1 MRFQLYKNYFPF
13 PLLLQKVSN
22 ISNLANILSPWQKV
36 SNPSHRN
43 DHIDQWTITTDPWKI
58 LHFST
63 STLYL
68 LQSLLKENSKYLLQ
82 YKVSW
87 RRGGI
92 PNIRLGHA
100 KICLRVALVGKFGQF
115 VPISSFS
122 DLPPVN
128 FPSWQHLLL
137 KSSVTWKRQR
147 RRGVTGRIDSSATFL
162 FNHSESQLL
171 LIEPLVFLASKTINP
186 LDN

>member
-43 DHIDQWTITTDPWKI
+43 DHIDQWTIITDPWKI

-68 LQSLLKENSKYLLQ
+68 LLQSLMKENSKYQ
-82 YKVSW
+82 T
-87 RRGGI
+87 R
-92 PNIRLGHA
+92 A
-100 KICLRVALVGKFGQF
+100 CQ
-115 VPISSFS
+115 
-122 DLPPVN
+122 DLPE
-128 FPSWQHLLL
+128 SGTRWQI
-137 KSSVTWKRQR
+137 WP
-147 RRGVTGRIDSSATFL
+147 IFANFL
-162 FNHSESQLL
+162 FQRSSSRNFSILATSAPEVICDLKETKETRCDGKDRFIGDLFIQSQWKSTSSDRAIGL
-171 LIEPLVFLASKTINP
+171 PRK
-186 LDN
+186 

>member
-1 MRFQLYKNYFPF
+1 MRFQLYQNYFPF

-43 DHIDQWTITTDPWKI
+43 DHIDQWTIITDPWKI

-63 STLYL
+63 STSVTKSHEGKFQISVKGSRIPNICYP
-68 LQSLLKENSKYLLQ
+68 S
-82 YKVSW
+82 VSW
-87 RRGGI
+87 RMGRI

-137 KSSVTWKRQR
+137 KSSVT
-147 RRGVTGRIDSSATFL
+147 
-162 FNHSESQLL
+162 
-171 LIEPLVFLASKTINP
+171 
-186 LDN
+186 